1 MSRSAN
7 RATRSKRT
15 WIIVLLLSLLLLI
28 GALVLFIFLN
38 RWWDRGVDPA
48 QYHTTAPTPEPPAA
62 SATMPAATGS
72 TAAEPAE
79 TTATEAPLADNPVDF
94 AALKEI
100 NEDVHA
106 WIYIP
111 MGPEKPD
118 IDLPVLQAP
127 EGSDDKYY
135 LHHDI
140 NRSYLFAGCIFTQSM
155 NAVDFSDRVSV
166 IYGHNM
172 LDGTMFSNLPCFR
185 DSSFFDEHE
194 YFYLYTP
201 GHILTYRIAAAIQF
215 DTRHILNCFD
225 FSDDQV
231 YADWIQNYVLEPKSM
246 IRNVREGVELTTEDK
261 LVILST
267 CLEHGASRYLIEGV
281 LISDEPTK

>member
-1 MSRSAN
+1 MSQN
-7 RATRSKRT
+7 SKRSGSKKT
-15 WIIVLLLSLLLLI
+15 WIVVLILSLLLLI
-28 GALVLFIFLN
+28 AALLVFVLLN

-48 QYHTTAPTPEPPAA
+48 KYHTTAPTPEPPV
-62 SATMPAATGS
+62 S
-72 TAAEPAE
+72 TAPTEAPVLSSAPGAE
-79 TTATEAPLADNPVDF
+79 TGTEAPLPDNPVDF
-94 AALKEI
+94 AGLKEI
-100 NEDVHA
+100 NPDVHA

-127 EGSDDKYY
+127 PEEDDKYY

-140 NRSYLFAGCIFTQSM
+140 NRKYLFAGCIFTQSM
-155 NAVDFSDRVSV
+155 NAVDFTDRVSV
-166 IYGHNM
+166 VYGHNM

-185 DSSFFDEHE
+185 DSDFFREHE
-194 YFYLYTP
+194 FFYIYIP

-231 YADWIQNYVLEPKSM
+231 YADWLRDYVMEPKTM
-246 IRNVREGVELTTEDK
+246 IRNVRENLELDLEDK

-281 LISDEPTK
+281 LVSDERTK

>member
-1 MSRSAN
+1 MSRN
-7 RATRSKRT
+7 SKRSSGSKKT
-15 WIIVLLLSLLLLI
+15 WIIVLILSLLLLI
-28 GALVLFIFLN
+28 GALVVFIVLN
-38 RWWDRGVDPA
+38 RWWDRGVDPSK
-48 QYHTTAPTPEPPAA
+48 YHTTAPTPEAPVVSNTPVTAPANSGE
-62 SATMPAATGS
+62 SAGT
-72 TAAEPAE
+72 E
-79 TTATEAPLADNPVDF
+79 TTAAPLADNPVDF
-94 AALKEI
+94 ASLKEI

-106 WIYIP
+106 WIYLP

-127 EGSDDKYY
+127 SEDDDLYY

-140 NRSYLFAGCIFTQSM
+140 NRKYLFAGCIFTQSM
-155 NAVDFSDRVSV
+155 NAIDFSDRVSV

-185 DSSFFDEHE
+185 DRSFFDEHE
-194 YFYLYTP
+194 FFYIYTP

-231 YADWIQNYVLEPKSM
+231 YADWLQNYVLEPKSM
-246 IRNVREGVELTTEDK
+246 IRNVREGIEATIEDR

-281 LISDEPTK
+281 LISDEPTN